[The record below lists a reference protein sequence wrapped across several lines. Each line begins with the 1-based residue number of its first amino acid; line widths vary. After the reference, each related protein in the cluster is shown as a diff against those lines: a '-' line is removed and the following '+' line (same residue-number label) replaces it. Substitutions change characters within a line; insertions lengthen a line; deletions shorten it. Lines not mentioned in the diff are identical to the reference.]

1 MKYLSLFSGIEAAT
15 VAWKPLG
22 WQPVAFAEIEPFPC
36 ALLAHHYPNIPN
48 LGSVTEITSEQIAAL
63 GHIDLVVGGSPCQ
76 DLSIAGKRAGFS
88 GERSSLFYE
97 QMRIFHAA
105 RTFCGARWLVWENV
119 PGAFSSQHGRDFA
132 AVVGEMAGCQPLVP
146 EKGWSREG
154 VAIGSNGLLE
164 WAVLDAQWFGVAQ
177 RRRRVFAVLD
187 TGAWERR
194 PPVLFEP
201 ESLRRDHR
209 PSREAGQE
217 VTKSLAGSTG
227 QRLDSE
233 GLATTAYSIH
243 PHCIGRS
250 PNAGPQGR
258 EWMDDGS
265 AYCLDGRGQAQ
276 AIAFPANMSGT
287 QRATTTN
294 LSPSLCAKNPTAIAF
309 GVGGNGDLGHCLRS
323 GASRAD
329 KADSTTYIVE
339 ASFSY
344 GIPGN
349 WIGRAEKNGGNATQP
364 PLEVSPCLTKTD
376 RHGVATGVF
385 FAGQGAKAGSIAYS
399 NSVAPTLKASDS
411 GTNRTPSVH
420 IGMQVR
426 RLTPRECERLQGF
439 QWQCEPDDPGAWQD
453 SSGRWWSPDY
463 TVIPYR
469 KKPADQCP
477 DSPRYKALGNSMA
490 VPVMRWIGER
500 IKNATMGE

>member
-22 WQPVAFAEIEPFPC
+22 WKPVAFAEIEPFPC
-36 ALLAHHYPNIPN
+36 ALLAHHYPDVPN

-63 GHIDLVVGGSPCQ
+63 GHIDVVVGGSPCQ

-105 RTFCGARWLVWENV
+105 RSFCGARWLVWENV

-132 AVVGEMAGCQPLVP
+132 AVVGEMAGCKPIVP
-146 EKGWSREG
+146 EKGWGREG
-154 VAIGSNGLLE
+154 VAVGSNGLLE

-187 TGAWERR
+187 TGDWQRR

-201 ESLRRDHR
+201 DGVCRDTP
-209 PSREAGQE
+209 PSRGAGQE
-217 VTKSLAGSTG
+217 VAKRLTRGTG

-250 PNAGPQGR
+250 PNAGPQGK
-258 EWMDDGS
+258 EFLDDGS
-265 AYCLDGRGQAQ
+265 AYCLDSRGQAH
-276 AIAFPANMSGT
+276 
-287 QRATTTN
+287 
-294 LSPSLCAKNPTAIAF
+294 AIAF

-323 GASRAD
+323 EASRAD
-329 KADSTTYIVE
+329 KADSTTYVVQ
-339 ASFSY
+339 AYSFDSLSSNSMKSQNPNSGCRNVDVAKTLDTSDQNPSKNQGGMAVVSY

-349 WIGRAEKNGGNATQP
+349 WVGRAEKNGGNATQP
-364 PLEVSPCLTKTD
+364 PLEVSPCLTKAD
-376 RHGVATGVF
+376 RHGVVS
-385 FAGQGAKAGSIAYS
+385 GAMA
-399 NSVAPTLKASDS
+399 
-411 GTNRTPSVH
+411 
-420 IGMQVR
+420 R
-426 RLTPRECERLQGF
+426 RLTPEECERLQGF
-439 QWQCEPDDPGAWQD
+439 QWRCDSDYPGAWQD
-453 SSGRWWSPDY
+453 ASGRWWSPSY
-463 TVIPYR
+463 TAIPYR

-500 IKNATMGE
+500 IENAATGE